1 MRFTMAIL
9 CLAAASAVPAAENRQ
24 QLQFLLSDGPKPNL
38 SKDQWTQLL
47 SGISKQQWV
56 QILGN
61 FNKAA
66 GRSLDQEAGERQLAN
81 LLGLLG
87 GGGLGGL
94 LGSNLAS
101 SLSNGSSLA
110 SAAGGVLGAAGGAA
124 AGNAGANLI
133 TNGLSSLTGV
143 KGGKGKMEKGKER
156 MEKGKE
162 RM

>member
-24 QLQFLLSDGPKPNL
+24 QLQFLQSLLSGGPKPNL

-66 GRSLDQEAGERQLAN
+66 GRSLDQEAGERQLPTCWGCWA
-81 LLGLLG
+81 GAG
-87 GGGLGGL
+87 WA
-94 LGSNLAS
+94 AS
-101 SLSNGSSLA
+101 SAPTSPALSPT
-110 SAAGGVLGAAGGAA
+110 AARWPVWRVVCWARPAG
-124 AGNAGANLI
+124 LRRV
-133 TNGLSSLTGV
+133 T
-143 KGGKGKMEKGKER
+143 
-156 MEKGKE
+156 
-162 RM
+162 

>member
-1 MRFTMAIL
+1 MGTVVSMRFTMAVL
-9 CLAAASAVPAAENRQ
+9 CLAAASAAASAVLAAENRQ
-24 QLQFLLSDGPKPNL
+24 QLQFLQSLLSGGPKPDL
-38 SKDQWTQLL
+38 SKEQWTQLL

-101 SLSNGSSLA
+101 SLSNGS
-110 SAAGGVLGAAGGAA
+110 
-124 AGNAGANLI
+124 
-133 TNGLSSLTGV
+133 
-143 KGGKGKMEKGKER
+143 
-156 MEKGKE
+156 
-162 RM
+162 

>member
-24 QLQFLLSDGPKPNL
+24 QLQFLQSLLSGGPKPNL
-38 SKDQWTQLL
+38 SKDQWRQLL

-101 SLSNGSSLA
+101 SLA
-110 SAAGGVLGAAGGAA
+110 SVAGGVLGAAGGAA

-133 TNGLSSLTGV
+133 TND
-143 KGGKGKMEKGKER
+143 
-156 MEKGKE
+156 
-162 RM
+162 